1 MSLPDDASGY
11 TAENNNTKSTFNE
24 TWSARG
30 FMTNVFLVL
39 FERGNKA
46 FFEG

>member
-1 MSLPDDASGY
+1 MFFTEDASAY

-46 FFEG
+46 FFKG